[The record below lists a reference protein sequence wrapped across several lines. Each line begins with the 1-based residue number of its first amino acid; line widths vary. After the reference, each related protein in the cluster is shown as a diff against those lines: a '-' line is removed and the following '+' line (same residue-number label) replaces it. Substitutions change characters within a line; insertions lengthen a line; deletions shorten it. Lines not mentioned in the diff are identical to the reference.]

1 MAMNLDRS
9 RIATVCYW
17 LAPTI
22 LLLTGGW
29 YVVQRQFDTVVQIG
43 LSLVVVLLAAAIL
56 LDPERVRQALTGRQA
71 RYGSNALLLS
81 IAVVG
86 ILAVVN
92 YLATQNPQSWDLT
105 EDQQYSLSPE
115 SKALIESLQAPVE
128 VKGFYTP
135 NLSRARDNLKP
146 LLDQYQIASN
156 GNFSYEFIDP
166 NSNPLLADQY
176 GVTRDGSLVVLQEDR
191 SEVLTTPSE
200 RSISSAVIRVTQ
212 GNPKIVYFLT
222 GHGERDLQGGSQGGY
237 TTAKSG
243 LESKNYTVET
253 LSLLSE
259 GSVPD
264 DADAVVVAAPQ
275 KPLSPDEINALD
287 SYLAGGG
294 SLMVMFEPSVTS
306 GLAIADD
313 PLAAYLQS
321 TWGVEAHDDVI
332 VDLNSQRG
340 FDAIAV
346 TYGSHPVTSE
356 MGNLAT
362 AFPGSLSL
370 SSQQPSDDAVSDSAL
385 VMTGQN
391 SWGETDL
398 ESVQSGQGLGLDNGS
413 DFPGPLNVA
422 IAATNSSGGGRV
434 VVYGDSDFAT
444 NAYYS
449 QLGNGDLFLN
459 SVDWLAHQ
467 EELIQLTPRQQT
479 QRIVTPPT
487 VQVVG
492 LILLLTV
499 IVIPGGVIGAGVT
512 VWWRRRRH
520 SGWSR
525 ES

>member
-1 MAMNLDRS
+1 MNLERS
-9 RIATVCYW
+9 RLATICFW
-17 LAPTI
+17 LAPVV

-29 YVVQRQFDTVVQIG
+29 YIVQRQFDTITQVG
-43 LSLVVVLLAAAIL
+43 LGLAIVLLAAAVL
-56 LDPERVRQALTGRQA
+56 LDPERVRRALTGRQA
-71 RYGSNALLLS
+71 RFGSNALLLS
-81 IAVVG
+81 IAVIG

-92 YLATQNPQSWDLT
+92 YLAAQNPQSWDVT

-115 SKALIESLQAPVE
+115 SKSLVESLKAPVQ

-146 LLDQYQIASN
+146 LLDQYQIISS
-156 GNFSYEFIDP
+156 GNFSYEFVDP
-166 NSNPLLADQY
+166 NNNPLVADQY
-176 GVTRDGSLVVLQEDR
+176 GVTRDGSLVVVQDDR

-200 RSISSAVIRVTQ
+200 RSISSAIIRVTQ

-222 GHGERDLQGGSQGGY
+222 GHGERDLEEGSQGGY
-237 TTAKSG
+237 TTAQSG
-243 LESKNYTVET
+243 LESKNYEVKT
-253 LSLLSE
+253 LNLLSE

-275 KPLSPDEINALD
+275 KPLSLDEINALSD
-287 SYLAGGG
+287 YLASGG
-294 SLMVMFEPSVTS
+294 SLLVMFEPSITS
-306 GLAIADD
+306 GLAIAED
-313 PLAAYLQS
+313 PLATYLQS
-321 TWGVEAHDDVI
+321 SWAVEAHDDVI
-332 VDLNSQRG
+332 VDLVSQRG
-340 FDAIAV
+340 FDAISSN
-346 TYGSHPVTSE
+346 YGSHPITSE

-370 SSQQPSDDAVSDSAL
+370 STQQSADDAINDLPL

-398 ESVQSGQGLGLDNGS
+398 ETVKSGQGLAFDEGS
-413 DFPGPLNVA
+413 DLPGPLSVA
-422 IAATNSSGGGRV
+422 IAATNSSEGARV

-467 EELIQLTPRQQT
+467 EELIQLTPKQQT

-487 VQVVG
+487 VQAIG
-492 LILLLTV
+492 LILLLAV
-499 IVIPGGVIGAGVT
+499 IVIPGGVVGVGVS
-512 VWWRRRRH
+512 VWWRRRQH
-520 SGWSR
+520 SGWSG

>member
-1 MAMNLDRS
+1 MNLERS
-9 RIATVCYW
+9 RAATVGYW
-17 LAPTI
+17 LAALF

-29 YVVQRQFDTVVQIG
+29 YVVQRQFELVAQVGVG
-43 LSLVVVLLAAAIL
+43 LAIISIAAAIL
-56 LDPERVRQALTGRQA
+56 LDPERVRRALTGRQA
-71 RYGSNALLLS
+71 RYGSNALLLT

-92 YLATQNPQSWDLT
+92 YLVVQNPQSWDLT

-115 SKALIESLQAPVE
+115 SKSLVESLQAPVQ

-135 NLSRARDNLKP
+135 NLSPARDNLEP
-146 LLDQYQIASN
+146 LLDQYQIDSN
-156 GNFSYEFIDP
+156 GHFSYEFIDP

-176 GVTRDGSLVVLQEDR
+176 GVTRDGSLVVIQDDR

-200 RSISSAVIRVTQ
+200 RSISSAIIRVTQ
-212 GNPKIVYFLT
+212 GNPKNVYFLT
-222 GHGERDLQGGSQGGY
+222 GHGERDLQEGGQGGY
-237 TTAKSG
+237 TMAQSG
-243 LESKNYTVET
+243 LESKNYAVQT
-253 LSLLSE
+253 LNLLSA

-264 DADAVVVAAPQ
+264 DADVVAVAAPQ
-275 KPLSPDEINALD
+275 KPLSSEEIDALD

-294 SLMVMFEPSVTS
+294 SLLVLFEPSVTS
-306 GLAIADD
+306 GLPVADD
-313 PLAAYLQS
+313 PLASYLQS
-321 TWGVEAHDDVI
+321 NWGIEVHDDVI
-332 VDLNSQRG
+332 VDLMSQRG

-346 TYGSHPVTSE
+346 SYGSHPITNE

-362 AFPGSLSL
+362 AFPGALSL
-370 SSQQPSDDAVSDSAL
+370 TVQQLEGGEVTDTPL

-398 ESVQSGQGLGLDNGS
+398 ESVQSGAGPGFDETT
-413 DFPGPLNVA
+413 DRPGPLTVA
-422 IAATNSSGGGRV
+422 IAASNASAGGRV
-434 VVYGDSDFAT
+434 VVFGDSDFAS

-459 SVDWLAHQ
+459 GADWLAHQ
-467 EELIQLTPRQQT
+467 EELIQLTPKQQT

-487 VQVVG
+487 VQAVG

-499 IVIPGGVIGAGVT
+499 IVIPGGVIGAGIT